1 MFRTVR
7 IGKVAGVPIGVHW
20 SLLLIGALIAFEVAA
35 GPLATAHP
43 GYADSTYWL
52 AGTAVAVVFFAAVL
66 AHEVA
71 HAVVARRYG
80 VEVEAIDLWALGGM
94 ARLANESPTPRAE
107 WRIAVAGPL
116 TSLACGA
123 VFFAGAVASHE
134 AGISLLPAALGWLA
148 LTNGLLAAFNLL
160 PAAPLDGG
168 RILSAVIWS
177 RTRDRVRATETSAQV
192 GRTLGWAMVIVGGYL
207 FLKGGDGLFIGLV
220 GWMLV
225 SAAAAEVHGARA
237 RAALHGVRVSDVA
250 WFGIARAQD
259 DLDAGT
265 MLWERQRMGPPHLVA
280 VEDRTRRVLGV
291 VTERMLESVPED
303 HRWSMPLRQLM
314 VPIEKVAHAK
324 GDEPIVLALGRLH
337 PTVPLVGVYD
347 ADRLVG
353 MVNLDE
359 VQRRITAGP
368 ASAAYV
374 GA

>member
-1 MFRTVR
+1 
-7 IGKVAGVPIGVHW
+7 
-20 SLLLIGALIAFEVAA
+20 
-35 GPLATAHP
+35 
-43 GYADSTYWL
+43 
-52 AGTAVAVVFFAAVL
+52 
-66 AHEVA
+66 
-71 HAVVARRYG
+71 
-80 VEVEAIDLWALGGM
+80 
-94 ARLANESPTPRAE
+94 
-107 WRIAVAGPL
+107 
-116 TSLACGA
+116 
-123 VFFAGAVASHE
+123 
-134 AGISLLPAALGWLA
+134 
-148 LTNGLLAAFNLL
+148 
-160 PAAPLDGG
+160 
-168 RILSAVIWS
+168 
-177 RTRDRVRATETSAQV
+177 
-192 GRTLGWAMVIVGGYL
+192 MVIVGGYL

>member
-7 IGKVAGVPIGVHW
+7 IGRVAGVPVGVHW

-116 TSLACGA
+116 ASLACGV
-123 VFFAGAVASHE
+123 VFFAGAVAAHR
-134 AGISLLPAALGWLA
+134 AGVALLPAALGWLA

-168 RILSAVIWS
+168 RILSAAIWY
-177 RTRDRVRATETSAQV
+177 RTHDRVRATEASGQV
-192 GRTLGWAMVIVGGYL
+192 GRTLGWAMVIIGGYL

-237 RAALHGVRVSDVA
+237 RAALDGVRVSDVA
-250 WFGIARAQD
+250 WFGIARAPD

-280 VEDRTRRVLGV
+280 VEDRSRRVLGV
-291 VTERMLESVPED
+291 VTERMLESVPD
-303 HRWSMPLRQLM
+303 DTRWSVPLRQLM
-314 VPIEKVAHAK
+314 VPIDKVAHAR

-347 ADRLVG
+347 GEHLAG